1 MAWVWIL
8 VHPKHGYMGNPRGWS
23 GFLTW
28 WLVLGLMAIPWP
40 DEHFLTLAIPS
51 TDDNSLT
58 RWTFLDLRYSLAW
71 WSFLTWWPFLDLM
84 TIPYPW
90 PFLGRTSDPP
100 LVASGTETD
109 IGLREKCTCGS
120 REGLSEC
127 IPIGLTP
134 WDTKSCHITGSII
147 NGIS

>member
-8 VHPKHGYMGNPRGWS
+8 VHPKRGYMGNPRGWS
-23 GFLTW
+23 ASLTW
-28 WLVLGLMAIPWP
+28 WPFLGLMSTSWLWPFLWLMTIPWP
-40 DEHFLTLAIPS
+40 DGHSLILDIHWPDGPS
-51 TDDNSLT
+51 
-58 RWTFLDLRYSLAW
+58 
-71 WSFLTWWPFLDLM
+71 LTWWPFLDLM

-90 PFLGRTSDPP
+90 PFLGCTSDPP